1 MKKLLGRLKLHKK
14 LIFDLSSFSSV
25 LNPTIQMSFQQAAL
39 NQISPVLEIL
49 FQALFR
55 LNEINI

>member
-1 MKKLLGRLKLHKK
+1 
-14 LIFDLSSFSSV
+14 
-25 LNPTIQMSFQQAAL
+25 MSFQQASI